1 MAKMS
6 SFKMQQ
12 SNKRVAATIDDRVK
26 RNEYLGMMIQAQK
39 IYERAQNSRSRDRNV
54 ASETTETE

>member
-12 SNKRVAATIDDRVK
+12 SNKRVAATIDTPAK
-26 RNEYLGMMIQAQK
+26 RGEYLKMMIEAQK
-39 IYERAQNSRSRDRNV
+39 IHERFQNSRGRGSQSAEAAD
-54 ASETTETE
+54 SE